1 MNNLQQAKDNLR
13 KEISSLKKKY
23 TPDELYNHSQ
33 EVLSVLELTGI
44 FQDSKTIFIY
54 NNLEDEVQTFD
65 FIRKWN
71 PEKKFYLPVI
81 EKDEIVFRKCTS
93 NTCFQQSSFGI
104 MEPIGDNY
112 TDYKKVDLIIVPGV
126 AFDRK
131 MNRLGRGK
139 AYYDRFLP
147 KLKAPKLGICFEFQ
161 LFDEIPA
168 DKDDVKMDY
177 IVSENELIW

>member
-1 MNNLQQAKDNLR
+1 MSNIQQVKDKLR
-13 KEISSLKKKY
+13 KEISVFKKKY
-23 TPDELYNHSQ
+23 TSDELYNRSQ
-33 EVLSVLELTGI
+33 EVFSVLELTGI
-44 FQDSKTIFIY
+44 FQESRTIFIY
-54 NNLEDEVQTFD
+54 NSLGDEVQTFD

-71 PEKKFYLPVI
+71 SGKDFYLPVI
-81 EKDEIVFRKCTS
+81 EKDEMVFRRYAS
-93 NTCFQQSSFGI
+93 NTCFQQSTFGI
-104 MEPIGDNY
+104 MEPVGDNY
-112 TDYKKVDLIIVPGV
+112 TDYKKVDLIIIPGV

-131 MNRLGRGK
+131 MNRMGRGK

-168 DKDDVKMDY
+168 DKNDVKMDY

>member
-1 MNNLQQAKDNLR
+1 MSNIQQAKDKLR
-13 KEISSLKKKY
+13 KEISILKKKC
-23 TPDELYNHSQ
+23 TSDELHNRSL

-44 FQDSKTIFIY
+44 FQESKTIFIY
-54 NNLEDEVQTFD
+54 NSLEDEVQTFD
-65 FIRKWN
+65 FIRKWSS
-71 PEKKFYLPVI
+71 EKDFYLPVI
-81 EKDEIVFRKCTS
+81 ENDEMVFRRCRS
-93 NTCFQQSSFGI
+93 NTCFQQSAFGI
-104 MEPIGDNY
+104 MEPVGENY
-112 TDYKKVDLIIVPGV
+112 TDYKKVDLIIIPGV

-147 KLKAPKLGICFEFQ
+147 KVKAPKLGICFEFQ

-168 DKDDVKMDY
+168 DRNDVKMDY

>member
-1 MNNLQQAKDNLR
+1 MSNIQQAKDKLR
-13 KEISSLKKKY
+13 KEISILKKKC
-23 TPDELYNHSQ
+23 TSDELHNRSL

-44 FQDSKTIFIY
+44 FQESKTIFIY
-54 NNLEDEVQTFD
+54 NSLEDEVQTFD
-65 FIRKWN
+65 FIRKWSS
-71 PEKKFYLPVI
+71 EKDFYLPVI
-81 EKDEIVFRKCTS
+81 EKDEMVFRRCRS
-93 NTCFQQSSFGI
+93 NTCFQQSAFGI
-104 MEPIGDNY
+104 MEPVGENY
-112 TDYKKVDLIIVPGV
+112 TDYKKVDLIIIPGV

-147 KLKAPKLGICFEFQ
+147 KVKAPKLGICFEFQ

-168 DKDDVKMDY
+168 DRNDVKMDY